1 MAQSSQP
8 VSNSTYT
15 PTTDVVNNAPGAQL
29 GKDDFL
35 KLLVAQMQNQD
46 PSNPQDDTQMA
57 SQLAQFSALE
67 QMTNVAQSMDA
78 LSSTMTLGQSY
89 TLIGHAVAYTGS
101 DGKLTSGVVDGVSV
115 ANGAPILDV
124 DGVSVDPTAI
134 SAVGGLVSSDSS
146 TGTDSGTDSGADS
159 STDPSASQQ
168 STTPTA

>member
-15 PTTDVVNNAPGAQL
+15 PTTSVVNNTPGAQL

-46 PSNPQDDTQMA
+46 PSNPTDDTQMA

-67 QMTNVAQSMDA
+67 QMTNVATSMDK
-78 LSSTMTLGQSY
+78 LSATMNLGQSY
-89 TLIGHAVAYTGS
+89 TLIGHEIAYT
-101 DGKLTSGVVDGVSV
+101 DQNGKLASGVVDGVSV
-115 ANGAPILDV
+115 SNGAATLDV
-124 DGVSVDPTAI
+124 NGVSVDPSAVT
-134 SAVGGLVSSDSS
+134 AVGGIP
-146 TGTDSGTDSGADS
+146 GADP

-168 STTPTA
+168 TTTA